1 MSDIYRHAGILNKI
15 KALVAKTSR
24 SIIWRGRPKDN
35 EISEKIAQKIQKN
48 SYDFSQLKRK
58 DSFTPPYLSLAEQM
72 QVEDEQI
79 FRAAVYNMANIAVT
93 RRKYRADILNIF
105 NDYVTNEAV
114 SESKKDYLRHKIAEI
129 NAS

>member
-1 MSDIYRHAGILNKI
+1 
-15 KALVAKTSR
+15 
-24 SIIWRGRPKDN
+24 
-35 EISEKIAQKIQKN
+35 
-48 SYDFSQLKRK
+48 
-58 DSFTPPYLSLAEQM
+58 M

-105 NDYVTNEAV
+105 NDYVANEAV
-114 SESKKDYLRHKIAEI
+114 SESKKDYLRCKIAEI